1 MGEVLAG
8 GCGWGGVGNELL
20 GGVELCGCVFG
31 PSFSFLF
38 NVFSCVY
45 LLIVVSICCQE
56 DWMIL
61 CFWLLMACVLFTQL
75 MYILI
80 VYMNEFWLETSLIPR
95 VQ

>member
-1 MGEVLAG
+1 M
-8 GCGWGGVGNELL
+8 GNELL

-56 DWMIL
+56 GLGW
-61 CFWLLMACVLFTQL
+61 
-75 MYILI
+75 
-80 VYMNEFWLETSLIPR
+80 
-95 VQ
+95 